1 MWQSLSLASHS
12 PLIALCCHKVGRTT
26 PIRSSQNSFYFIF
39 SQLNPPICKSIQYS
53 TLIYL
58 IIRNQTKKLN
68 SLLVMGVSSLV
79 FLFLFVGSQFRPT
92 VNVGILSQ
100 CISFIRDWQ
109 FLLSVILDMQTNI
122 SHWVDNK
129 TGESNGPTC
138 SEKTNH
144 KNGVTLKTCQRE
156 GWGYHHVEI
165 LTRNPSNHHHPSP
178 CFVSWSGWVR

>member
-1 MWQSLSLASHS
+1 
-12 PLIALCCHKVGRTT
+12 
-26 PIRSSQNSFYFIF
+26 
-39 SQLNPPICKSIQYS
+39 
-53 TLIYL
+53 
-58 IIRNQTKKLN
+58 
-68 SLLVMGVSSLV
+68 MGVSSLV
-79 FLFLFVGSQFRPT
+79 FLFLFVISKFRPT

-156 GWGYHHVEI
+156 G
-165 LTRNPSNHHHPSP
+165 
-178 CFVSWSGWVR
+178 